1 MRTIRPPWLVLGFV
15 IACNSGSATPSPT
28 PSAPSSPA
36 APAMTPA
43 TPAIDL
49 AGGEQLYMQLCAAC
63 HGKDAKGYAADHA
76 PSLINPTFLESA
88 TDEFLRR
95 SIIMG
100 RPGTSMAGY
109 GKPRGGPLTDQAV
122 DNIVGYLRSLGPAAK
137 ALPPVVLGDPAIGA
151 KVYAASCK
159 SCHGDVATRGE
170 AVHLANA
177 QFLQHASDAFIHHAV
192 VFGRPGTKMEAFA
205 SKLTPAQLVDVV
217 AFVRGFAATAPK
229 AAMLAAPTGKEPLV
243 INPKAKDAA
252 LTIRDHRFVSVDHV
266 NRELAAKR
274 RMVIIDA
281 RPPSEWMRAHIKGA
295 VSIPYHDMKRLA
307 EIPKDVPAI
316 AYCACPHHLSGIV
329 VDELIKLGHKKAY
342 VLDEGVNEWHRRGY
356 PMTVAEGVT
365 APAMEAPH
373 GHSHDGHDHGHGHAH

>member
-1 MRTIRPPWLVLGFV
+1 MRTIRPPWLVFGFV
-15 IACNSGSATPSPT
+15 VACNSGSATPT
-28 PSAPSSPA
+28 PSPSPMPSQP
-36 APAMTPA
+36 PA
-43 TPAIDL
+43 TPVPSATPMVDVA
-49 AGGEQLYMQLCAAC
+49 AGEKLYQQLCAAC

-109 GKPRGGPLTDQAV
+109 GKPRGGPLSDEAV
-122 DNIVGYLRSLGPAAK
+122 DGIVGYLRSLGPAAK
-137 ALPPVVLGDPAIGA
+137 PLTPLALGDAASGA
-151 KVYAASCK
+151 KIYAASCK
-159 SCHGDVATRGE
+159 SCHGDAATRGE
-170 AVHLANA
+170 AVHLANG

-205 SKLTPAQLVDVV
+205 GKLTPAQIVDVV
-217 AFVRGFAATAPK
+217 AFVRGFAASAPK
-229 AAMLAAPTGKEPLV
+229 PAMLPAPTGKEPLV
-243 INPKAKDAA
+243 LNPKAKDAG

-266 NRELAAKR
+266 KRELAANR

-356 PMTVAEGVT
+356 PMTVAEGVA
-365 APAMEAPH
+365 APAMEPA
-373 GHSHDGHDHGHGHAH
+373 HDHAGHGHAH